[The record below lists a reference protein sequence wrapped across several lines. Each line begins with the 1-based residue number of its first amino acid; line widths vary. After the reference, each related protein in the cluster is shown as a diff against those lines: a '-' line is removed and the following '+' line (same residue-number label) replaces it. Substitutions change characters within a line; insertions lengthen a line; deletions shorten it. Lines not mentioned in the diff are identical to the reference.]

1 MLQIIYYDI
10 VKIFFMTD
18 YGKPLYDNLQY
29 CKRCCMPETNEGII
43 FDEFGVCQA
52 CQSAEQKIH
61 INWKERGEQLRK
73 IFEDYKRTKN
83 VLFKII

>member
-1 MLQIIYYDI
+1 MD
-10 VKIFFMTD
+10 D

-29 CKRCCMPETNEGII
+29 CRRCCMPETNEGII

-61 INWKERGEQLRK
+61 INWKEREKQLRE
-73 IFEDYKRTKN
+73 IFPHPKSFQFIFAVEITEHSKM
-83 VLFKII
+83 L